1 MLLDTH
7 NSSSRDKFARFENN
21 SNHLADG
28 LNVRVGELA
37 SHRYHSDVE
46 DAPLSLH
53 RFLEYFATILFPF
66 LFIFAQLLSY
76 HVLSQTGYWWLA
88 LPSALLGLVFGDFVT
103 GLVHWAADTYCG
115 EETLLIGRSLVK
127 PFRDHHIRP
136 LEICEH
142 DIVETLGNTCILA
155 TPLLILFIA
164 LMMYGDP
171 SAQSAFVIF
180 TASVTVG
187 VTVATNQFHKWAHK
201 DAPPRLA
208 RVLQRVGIIL
218 RPEHHSAHHTAPFEE
233 SYSITNGWLNPL
245 LNRIKFFRGLE
256 RTLRT
261 FGIKPSA
268 EM

>member
-7 NSSSRDKFARFENN
+7 NSSSRNNFARYDNR

-28 LNVRVGELA
+28 LNVQTGEPA
-37 SHRYHSDVE
+37 RHRFRSNVE

-53 RFLEYFATILFPF
+53 RFLEYSATILFPF

-76 HVLSQTGYWWLA
+76 HVLSQIGYWWLA
-88 LPSALLGLVFGDFVT
+88 LPGALLGLVFGDFVT

-115 EETLLIGRSLVK
+115 EETPLIGRSLVK
-127 PFRDHHIRP
+127 PFRDHHVRP

-155 TPLLILFIA
+155 TPLMITFIA
-164 LMMYGDP
+164 LMMYSNP
-171 SAQSAFVIF
+171 STQ
-180 TASVTVG
+180 
-187 VTVATNQFHKWAHK
+187 Q
-201 DAPPRLA
+201 DAPPQLA
-208 RVLQRVGIIL
+208 RILQRAGIIL
-218 RPEHHSAHHTAPFEE
+218 RPEHHSAHHTAPFKR

-245 LNRIKFFRGLE
+245 LNRISFFQRLE
-256 RTLRT
+256 RTLRA
-261 FGIKPSA
+261 FGIKPFV